1 MRDKLHPSSRTPLP
15 AAQGETVPAMAHA
28 YAIAAELANPVAR
41 GYLTITTAH
50 AEMLLST
57 ARAERL
63 GELGPYTAIDVFRL
77 QKHILGLHLD
87 QLMAKRAIA
96 EGRLKHRIRPLI
108 KLRQPRNRVLA
119 EAHDVNGAEGFPFD
133 EPDVNFLALREIH
146 FAGRPRH
153 G

>member
-1 MRDKLHPSSRTPLP
+1 
-15 AAQGETVPAMAHA
+15 MAHA
-28 YAIAAELANPVAR
+28 YALAAELANPVAR
-41 GYLTITTAH
+41 GYLPLCH
-50 AEMLLST
+50 AYAALLAST
-57 ARAERL
+57 VRAERL
-63 GELGPYTAIDVFRL
+63 GELGPYKATDVFGL

-87 QLMAKRAIA
+87 QLMAKRAVT

-119 EAHDVNGAEGFPFD
+119 EAHDVNGGEGFPFD